1 MIETRRL
8 IIRPL
13 SYNELKIYCEDSVLL
28 AKEMN
33 LNVSNSLVNEETQE
47 AIKNDLL
54 PFLVDSNKYAF
65 FYTIWIIIEKVQNS
79 IIGGICFHGKPDKNG
94 EVEIGYGIDEEF
106 RNNGYMTET
115 LNAMLNWLKENKEI
129 MSVKAETNIENV
141 SSIKVLEKNEFF
153 ISEKSEN
160 SVIYRF
166 ELRTHLTHSPL
177 ESNGTEIEHYL
188 YFLYLPLFSFLG

>member
-1 MIETRRL
+1 MIETKRL

-65 FYTIWIIIEKVQNS
+65 F
-79 IIGGICFHGKPDKNG
+79 
-94 EVEIGYGIDEEF
+94 
-106 RNNGYMTET
+106 
-115 LNAMLNWLKENKEI
+115 A
-129 MSVKAETNIENV
+129 
-141 SSIKVLEKNEFF
+141 
-153 ISEKSEN
+153 
-160 SVIYRF
+160 
-166 ELRTHLTHSPL
+166 
-177 ESNGTEIEHYL
+177 
-188 YFLYLPLFSFLG
+188 LF